1 MTRHDGCKVLVCHYF
16 HVQSFSNY
24 REIVLRDLALGS
36 LIPDILPL
44 VYTFAFEFTF
54 HYTDRDLVIADRDVS
69 TFVAASYIRRTVRP
83 IDSGCHKTLCR
94 HEQSNLRLYYRT
106 FCHR

>member
-24 REIVLRDLALGS
+24 REVVLRDLAVGS

-54 HYTDRDLVIADRDVS
+54 HYTDRDLVIADRDVH
-69 TFVAASYIRRTVRP
+69 IR
-83 IDSGCHKTLCR
+83 GCLLCYRVCKLVTLDTSVMCV
-94 HEQSNLRLYYRT
+94 YV
-106 FCHR
+106 CM